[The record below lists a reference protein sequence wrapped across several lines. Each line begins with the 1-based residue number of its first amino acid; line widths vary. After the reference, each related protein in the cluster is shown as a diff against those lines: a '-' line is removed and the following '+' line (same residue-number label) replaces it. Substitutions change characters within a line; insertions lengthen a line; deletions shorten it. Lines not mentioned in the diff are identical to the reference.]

1 MSNQVDVI
9 SFPREI
15 AEAACWLASDASI
28 MCTGSVLAANGGV
41 IFFGNDQAEFT
52 DQPVGFSGDGRLQT
66 ILDHS
71 LRNSSTA
78 NSGNPASG

>member
-28 MCTGSVLAANGGV
+28 MCTGSVLV
-41 IFFGNDQAEFT
+41 
-52 DQPVGFSGDGRLQT
+52 
-66 ILDHS
+66 
-71 LRNSSTA
+71 
-78 NSGNPASG
+78 ASGGRTIYFRVLCVGTTLSVALSRLSELGMPQTPVC